1 VTGPEVTAA
10 MKAEDVPKA
19 LVERMAAAIC
29 PNSRPEHKGVTYCIR
44 CFKRAGEGLAAVLPE
59 VRAQALR
66 DLSAEMSAEYE
77 ARTAKAGAY
86 GQMKIRAALLT
97 GAGYARERADR
108 LATTTQEPT
117 THDPRCISLT
127 DSEFND
133 HCDCR
138 TLAMIDDATK
148 GPTT

>member
-1 VTGPEVTAA
+1 MSTRKERRDRSRLRGVCRNCGEKGRHFAPPGFGTPGMYVCKP
-10 MKAEDVPKA
+10 KAEGPA
-19 LVERMAAAIC
+19 
-29 PNSRPEHKGVTYCIR
+29 
-44 CFKRAGEGLAAVLPE
+44 
-59 VRAQALR
+59 
-66 DLSAEMSAEYE
+66 
-77 ARTAKAGAY
+77 
-86 GQMKIRAALLT
+86 
-97 GAGYARERADR
+97 
-108 LATTTQEPT
+108 